1 MYKRQI
7 LGIGTDS
14 VSGVLH
20 TAKPGGTFGSMA
32 TFNSQ
37 KGDVKLRID
46 DVSNSATTQRIHI
59 THNQSRGGGGFAAD
73 DSGYGLAS
81 IAFDDGTITLGTNS
95 SGNTTTSVA
104 LKAESTGR
112 IKIGGDDTNYSTST
126 GSKLSVECM
135 TTAGTILEICDQTS
149 HYVTFESIRNAGG
162 GAADY
167 GGYIFRSR
175 RDADDDVAEWLR
187 IEGDDGD
194 VLPGNDNSQDLGSTS
209 KRWANIYSAD
219 LQLSNEG
226 MGNDVDGTWGQ
237 YTIQEGENDLFL
249 LNRRNGK
256 KYKFVLQEVN

>member
-1 MYKRQI
+1 
-7 LGIGTDS
+7 
-14 VSGVLH
+14 
-20 TAKPGGTFGSMA
+20 
-32 TFNSQ
+32 
-37 KGDVKLRID
+37 
-46 DVSNSATTQRIHI
+46 
-59 THNQSRGGGGFAAD
+59 
-73 DSGYGLAS
+73 
-81 IAFDDGTITLGTNS
+81 
-95 SGNTTTSVA
+95 
-104 LKAESTGR
+104 
-112 IKIGGDDTNYSTST
+112 
-126 GSKLSVECM
+126 M

-175 RDADDDVAEWLR
+175 RDADDDAAEWLR

-226 MGNDVDGTWGQ
+226 SSNDVDGTWGQ

-256 KYKFVLQEVN
+256 TYKFVLEEVN